1 MTPKWG
7 ERPKSIESW
16 TSNCTMHVNHMF
28 IVFQSYFN
36 HFQAPNLNTSVIP
49 QDMDVE
55 TGQDW
60 QLCGFW
66 YDPFLWGEKNPC
78 LQEGDVMNKFHH
90 IIHSQ
95 WLQNRPC
102 PEISDHFYIESH
114 GDDWGSGQKPMKSK
128 GPALQGHWASPEIC
142 AWRKSG
148 ELFEMSRGYL
158 EGFHIL
164 QNMSITKKYKLDSC
178 LSTIPF
184 FGHPPWGEEKNPHI
198 HAHVVWVYAMT
209 IWVWPGSDNFLRKY
223 CTVTSCANCI
233 AYDC

>member
-1 MTPKWG
+1 MRWATKKHW
-7 ERPKSIESW
+7 ELNLKLHNACQSHVHRISI
-16 TSNCTMHVNHMF
+16 
-28 IVFQSYFN
+28 IFQSFSSSQPQ
-36 HFQAPNLNTSVIP
+36 HFCDSSRYGCEDRSRLTALRILVWPIS
-49 QDMDVE
+49 M
-55 TGQDW
+55 
-60 QLCGFW
+60 
-66 YDPFLWGEKNPC
+66 GEKNPC

-209 IWVWPGSDNFLRKY
+209 IWVWPGFDNFLRKY